1 MAKGNQEKAVKTL
14 QSTRKKTFN
23 MSKNELAAE
32 LKEHRTN
39 KAKYHSSICE
49 LQELKKEV
57 SEVKESL
64 NELNQVKTSI
74 TTLKQT

>member
-23 MSKNELAAE
+23 MSKKEPAAE

-39 KAKYHSSICE
+39 KAKYRSSICE

-64 NELNQVKTSI
+64 NELNQVKTPI